1 MKRFSLLFLLAALC
15 LGSAAACHEKGGET
29 PDTPSTPDEP
39 VVIPETHLTVDPL
52 PLQDGVLYT
61 YKFSPARTPEGYD
74 EAVTTFCIQGL
85 LNRAAPRLYIT
96 SSLTSIP
103 QKWQD
108 TFSSG
113 GRWLSGRATEA
124 VPNFEV
130 LMLMALNVAKGSII
144 WDPEVPATLNVA
156 TTMAGV
162 YDGLVMNA
170 DMAERYKASYGLPVL
185 HDFRGQFTGQET
197 GSAKNDAYRW
207 AIRQFLDTGLCGT
220 HRICLYED
228 SFFAR
233 AKCDLSYVVTRD
245 WAVFGKCFVYDLSPW
260 GDEAPKDDLKQ
271 KVGTD
276 LATYKQLL
284 TSLLKRTAGSE
295 MTECCGFFCFTKY
308 SNQPGYP
315 SSHADVET
323 EWENVAL
330 ITPYNVYQNTVAH
343 GCYNQSVHSQAPQ
356 KAMKQGRP
364 DLSGSP
370 QKGKTYLA
378 VLMADYDSTTPLYE
392 YFLSR
397 NIWNDPRRGE
407 IPLLWG
413 INPNLSQT
421 YPDIMQY
428 LYETKTPNDWF
439 AADASC
445 AGYFNPTLVP
455 ASSLSLFT
463 AHNQKFYAQWDMTI
477 SPMVLDV
484 KDATEGVKD
493 AFAQFSPDGY
503 ATIVSGR
510 SYHLTPRVWKG
521 MPMVDLYNDV
531 FNACDISDPAEV
543 ARRMSA
549 VIPATESDAPRFY
562 LFRMVWTR
570 PSHVIRSLESL
581 LAQRPDLDLVVLD
594 AYQFFDY
601 AEQIAQ

>member
-1 MKRFSLLFLLAALC
+1 
-15 LGSAAACHEKGGET
+15 
-29 PDTPSTPDEP
+29 
-39 VVIPETHLTVDPL
+39 
-52 PLQDGVLYT
+52 
-61 YKFSPARTPEGYD
+61 
-74 EAVTTFCIQGL
+74 
-85 LNRAAPRLYIT
+85 
-96 SSLTSIP
+96 
-103 QKWQD
+103 
-108 TFSSG
+108 
-113 GRWLSGRATEA
+113 
-124 VPNFEV
+124 
-130 LMLMALNVAKGSII
+130 
-144 WDPEVPATLNVA
+144 
-156 TTMAGV
+156 
-162 YDGLVMNA
+162 
-170 DMAERYKASYGLPVL
+170 
-185 HDFRGQFTGQET
+185 
-197 GSAKNDAYRW
+197 
-207 AIRQFLDTGLCGT
+207 
-220 HRICLYED
+220 
-228 SFFAR
+228 
-233 AKCDLSYVVTRD
+233 
-245 WAVFGKCFVYDLSPW
+245 
-260 GDEAPKDDLKQ
+260 
-271 KVGTD
+271 
-276 LATYKQLL
+276 
-284 TSLLKRTAGSE
+284 
-295 MTECCGFFCFTKY
+295 
-308 SNQPGYP
+308 
-315 SSHADVET
+315 
-323 EWENVAL
+323 
-330 ITPYNVYQNTVAH
+330 
-343 GCYNQSVHSQAPQ
+343 
-356 KAMKQGRP
+356 MKQGRP